1 MSWCLRKSAGCI
13 ESVFNDQLQKYLLKS
28 KSCCKPAGES
38 SLGPSGLFLEVVFGY
53 VTAFAP
59 SYEVFAASR
68 LLVGLMNGGIGVVC
82 FVLVQEYVGKSYWA
96 MTGTNLEVHILIQS
110 QFSLFCE
117 VGGI

>member
-1 MSWCLRKSAGCI
+1 M
-13 ESVFNDQLQKYLLKS
+13 KS
-28 KSCCKPAGES
+28 KSCCKLAVES

-96 MTGTNLEVHILIQS
+96 MTGMNLEVYILIQS
-110 QFSLFCE
+110 QFSLFFE